1 MQMELNIEE
10 VKKTDIKMVRD
21 DLNSIMGIFMM
32 GHFDKENEKVLENAL
47 SIKKEW
53 LMRVNGKMIKE
64 PVMGNLPIK
73 MVKLNKV
80 DLMKISTLV
89 NNKTSLNTPN

>member
-1 MQMELNIEE
+1 ME
-10 VKKTDIKMVRD
+10 
-21 DLNSIMGIFMM
+21 
-32 GHFDKENEKVLENAL
+32 
-47 SIKKEW
+47 
-53 LMRVNGKMIKE
+53 MRNDNLGQWEINTKVNGKMIKE

-80 DLMKISTLV
+80 DLMKKISTLV